1 LLSPESIA
9 ELLPFATYWDN
20 PLSNMFNVISNLW
33 ETSLQGY
40 RELATHG
47 QIPQRISTTFANIT
61 YLSKAS
67 NTLSSF
73 AKGCYL
79 PSGEVDRGRCITY
92 KDI

>member
-1 LLSPESIA
+1 LHSPEGIA
-9 ELLPFATYWDN
+9 ELLPFSTYWVN
-20 PLSNMFNVISNLW
+20 PLSNMSKVISNLW

-47 QIPQRISTTFANIT
+47 QIPQRVSTTFANIT

-67 NTLSSF
+67 NTFSSF

-79 PSGEVDRGRCITY
+79 PSGEVDRGCCIAY